1 MSDRFARIDVVVQLL
16 EAAEDAL
23 EQEDPGHVVE
33 LVDEVERILA
43 ELSDSPSGAGER
55 RLLLGMSADAA
66 RLRYAHGQEPQ
77 DLDDTIARLD
87 TVHSLTV
94 EAFTSTGP
102 EGPPDHGDLVL
113 VRRELA
119 LDLAERWRTSETGS
133 RRSADADRVT
143 DLLGPILDGPD
154 VRYLPDP
161 AQCRAVLGLVLSDR
175 CRCPEHDTPERLAD
189 RHAAIG
195 HLRTAHDCD
204 DLDPDLRPAVAFD
217 LALLSY
223 LELGD
228 RYQKS
233 AHPAGSADPASECG
247 AVLAVLR
254 PLLADRG
261 PGGADAAELG
271 ADVCDAL
278 TQYGTGQRAQS
289 TAVDW
294 YRAALAHPALPE
306 EAAHRITTNLG
317 LALAERSERNRKDR
331 HPDDPAPAVD
341 RAEAAALW
349 ERSLARLSS
358 AADTGGSGT
367 APDDAAAAQ
376 EDKVACLA
384 GIVDLLWI
392 ELSDGLLDDEGA
404 DRLTARARELAFL
417 IGPDDTDRAELVL
430 RTAIALTR
438 RVIDRGMPYAYDL
451 SNNALMTGAADPDLA
466 LDRALPR
473 MVSDLREAIDL
484 MRTGTGLYHH
494 QDELHLG
501 AQCLLGIALLLD
513 FACALPQV
521 RHASLRDALRILR
534 VVLERAPA
542 GSEFRD
548 ENLHG
553 SFLTA
558 MLYRVWYTDPFSVP
572 QSPGG
577 RPLPDV
583 TGFPTVED
591 DLHLLAGLLDPAT
604 LEREPHFVFVS
615 VMVNF
620 LRAPDGTPSAADCRR
635 WSGQLLRA
643 APLLEPEAWALRA
656 TMLAVAGAL
665 GLALGRKGE
674 ATFADRAAAT
684 AALRE
689 AHALLPPG
697 SEMRRHIDEA
707 LRQGGVRDF
716 QALLRTLFPAAAGPH
731 RPAEPPRSRPEDS
744 TPADARDDEAAITP
758 PTIDPAATVLLGD
771 GSPDPFA
778 VPLGRVAEI
787 LAGDTETAS
796 APEAA
801 ARSLMHYRR
810 WLRERDGQDLTRAI
824 ALVRHA
830 LAVLGTASPDDVRRA
845 GPTSTALADRCA
857 EFLAHLL
864 LDRHVLLGDHADLD
878 AAVHEYDLLLDR
890 TPGHLTRPPLHAVLA
905 QAGDPRVPPH
915 LFHAVERTEHA
926 PFHAELSAAAGTAW
940 LLLARSR
947 RRHSTTLAG
956 DAVRAWEEAGRTLP
970 PDHPRVPAVRAE
982 LATQALREAREA
994 GDAVAGRASV
1004 DALVEAA
1011 TTCPA
1016 GSPHRPALC
1025 LRAAAALAQPRIVEG
1040 EPAASDAYGPSGRVR
1055 GTHGP
1060 AAVPGGHDALGQGI
1074 ALLREAAEEGPHEF
1088 HGSRGRCLYGLGT
1101 LLLTR
1106 HLDTGR
1112 REDLEESVAVL
1123 REAWVVLN
1131 ASPGDPFAI
1140 ALIRTIALAHRAFGP
1155 QDGEHRR
1162 RSRETAR
1169 SALTAYGRSVLLQSG
1184 ADHGLEAARAIAPD
1198 MLRLVRWSLADG
1210 LPESA
1215 FEALELGR
1223 GLVLNAAT
1231 MNVTVPDLLRN
1242 AGRHAL
1248 ADAWVRAATDGSRLS
1263 DVPDDLRRR
1272 VLEALAGNAAE
1283 KRLLSAPGPAP
1294 LGRTLRR
1301 LGTDALAYLVPGEDG
1316 APGHAVIVTATGV
1329 VRSLRLPQL
1338 TSVSTGPV
1346 GAYAASLEAFQRA
1359 GRLERPAAHHPLVMH
1374 ELHRKRLLRLEK
1386 EWQQALQRLC
1396 SWAGEAAMTPLLAAA
1411 EAWWPG
1417 RAPRIVLAPVG
1428 PLGIVPWHAARCP
1441 VSAPSTPGERTT
1453 GNGDHAC
1460 ERAVISYCASARQ
1473 LIEVAAR
1480 PTAVLGRGA
1489 VAVVVDPDGSPTMHR
1504 EAALVA
1510 SLHPEVTVIGGM
1522 GREGNAPGS
1531 SHGARPAPLPPEPR
1545 SLEPFLPGR
1554 GPAPT
1559 ALLHINCHA
1568 DTGPTSNDSVL
1579 KLDATHTVSVQ
1590 DLLTGAAGRDP
1601 GMPGGTVLL
1610 ANCTSDLTL
1619 SDHDEALTLATA
1631 FLGVGATA
1639 VVGSRWAVADD
1650 PRTMLLV
1657 LLVHHHMKR
1666 GVLPRD
1672 ALRAA
1677 QLWMLD
1683 PDRILPPEL
1692 AEFEALVGDTANGP
1706 LDELEVWASFTHHGQ

>member
-1 MSDRFARIDVVVQLL
+1 MTDRFARIDAVVQLL

-23 EQEDPGHVVE
+23 DQEDGGHLVD
-33 LVDEVERILA
+33 LVDEVERMLA
-43 ELSDSPSGAGER
+43 ELSGTPTGPAER

-66 RLRYAHGQEPQ
+66 RLRYAHGQAPQ
-77 DLDDTIARLD
+77 DLDDTIARVE

-94 EAFTSTGP
+94 EAFTSPGP
-102 EGPPDHGDLVL
+102 QTPPDHDDLVL

-119 LDLAERWRTSETGS
+119 LDLAERWRTSEDGP
-133 RRSADADRVT
+133 RRSADADRVV

-154 VRYLPDP
+154 ARCLPDP

-175 CRCPEHDTPERLAD
+175 CRCAEHDTPERLAD
-189 RHAAIG
+189 RHAAVG
-195 HLRTAHDCD
+195 HLRTAHDSD

-228 RYQKS
+228 RYRKS
-233 AHPAGSADPASECG
+233 AHPAKSPDPASEFG
-247 AVLAVLR
+247 ALLTVLR
-254 PLLADRG
+254 PLLADHG
-261 PGGADAAELG
+261 PAGADAAELG

-278 TQYGTGQRAQS
+278 TRYGTGRRGLS
-289 TAVDW
+289 TAVEW
-294 YRAALAHPALPE
+294 YRTALAHPALSE
-306 EAAHRITTNLG
+306 EAAHRIATNLG
-317 LALAERSERNRKDR
+317 LALAERSELNRATP
-331 HPDDPAPAVD
+331 HPDAPAPAVD
-341 RAEAAALW
+341 RAEALALW
-349 ERSLARLSS
+349 EKARTRLSS
-358 AADTGGSGT
+358 AADPGRPG
-367 APDDAAAAQ
+367 ADPEAAAEARA
-376 EDKVACLA
+376 DLVACSA

-392 ELSDGLLDDEGA
+392 DLGDGLLDEDGIG
-404 DRLTARARELAFL
+404 RLTVRARELAAL

-430 RTAIALTR
+430 RTAIVLTR
-438 RVIDRGMPYAYDL
+438 RVIDRGTPNAYDL
-451 SNNALMTGAADPDLA
+451 SNNALLTGAADPSLA
-466 LDRALPR
+466 LDRTVPR
-473 MVSDLREAIDL
+473 IVTDLREAIDL
-484 MRTGTGLYHH
+484 LRTGTGLYHH

-501 AQCLLGIALLLD
+501 AQCLLGVALLLD

-521 RHASLRDALRILR
+521 RHASLREALRLLR

-542 GSEFRD
+542 DSEFRD
-548 ENLHG
+548 ENLNG

-558 MLYRVWYTDPFSVP
+558 MLYRVWYTDPFAVP
-572 QSPGG
+572 QGPGG
-577 RPLPDV
+577 PPLPDV
-583 TGFPTVED
+583 SGFPTVED

-615 VMVNF
+615 VMVDF
-620 LRAPDGTPSAADCRR
+620 LRSPDGTPSAADCRS
-635 WSGQLLRA
+635 WTGQLLRA

-656 TMLAVAGAL
+656 MMLAVAGTL
-665 GLALGRKGE
+665 GLVLVTRGE
-674 ATFADRAAAT
+674 ATGAERT
-684 AALRE
+684 AALG
-689 AHALLPPG
+689 ALRQAQASLPPG
-697 SEMRRHIDEA
+697 SAMRRHIDEA
-707 LRQGGVRDF
+707 LRQGAVADF
-716 QALLRTLFPAAAGPH
+716 RALLGTLFPAAAH
-731 RPAEPPRSRPEDS
+731 RQRPAEPPGPRPQEPA
-744 TPADARDDEAAITP
+744 PADPPDGEGPLAP
-758 PTIDPAATVLLGD
+758 PTIDPSATILLGD

-778 VPLGRVAEI
+778 VPLGRVTEI
-787 LAGDTETAS
+787 LSGDPGTTSPA
-796 APEAA
+796 EAA
-801 ARSLMHYRR
+801 ARSLAHHRR
-810 WLRERDGQDLTRAI
+810 WLRERDGHDLTRAI
-824 ALVRHA
+824 TLVRHA
-830 LAVLGTASPDDVRRA
+830 LDVLGNPAPDDAPPAGTASP
-845 GPTSTALADRCA
+845 ALADRCA
-857 EFLAHLL
+857 EFLARLL

-878 AAVHEYDLLLDR
+878 AAVHEYDLLLGR
-890 TPGHLTRPPLHAVLA
+890 TPDHLVRPPMHTLLA
-905 QAGDPRVPPH
+905 EAGDPRVPPH
-915 LFHAVERTEHA
+915 LFRAGEPAESA
-926 PFHAELSAAAGTAW
+926 PFRAELLAAAGSAW
-940 LLLARSR
+940 LLLAHSR

-982 LATQALREAREA
+982 LAAHALREAREA
-994 GDAVAGRASV
+994 GDAAAARASV

-1025 LRAAAALAQPRIVEG
+1025 LRAAAALARPDGAEA
-1040 EPAASDAYGPSGRVR
+1040 EPAAA
-1055 GTHGP
+1055 
-1060 AAVPGGHDALGQGI
+1060 DALGQGI
-1074 ALLREAAEEGPHEF
+1074 TLLRHAAERGPHEF
-1088 HGSRGRCLYGLGT
+1088 HGSRGRCLYGLGS
-1101 LLLTR
+1101 LLLAR
-1106 HLDTGR
+1106 YLATGR
-1112 REDLEESVAVL
+1112 GEDLTESVAVL

-1155 QDGEHRR
+1155 QDAGHRR
-1162 RSRETAR
+1162 QSRETAR

-1231 MNVTVPDLLRN
+1231 MNVTVPDLLRD

-1248 ADAWVRAATDGSRLS
+1248 ADEWVRAAAEGSRPS
-1263 DVPDDLRRR
+1263 DVPDDLRGR
-1272 VLEALAGNAAE
+1272 VLEALAGSAAE
-1283 KRLLSAPGPAP
+1283 KRLLSAPAPAG

-1301 LGTDALAYLVPGEDG
+1301 LGTDVLAYLVPGEDG
-1316 APGHAVIVTATGV
+1316 APGHAVLVTATGTV
-1329 VRSLRLPQL
+1329 DSLRLPGL
-1338 TSVSTGPV
+1338 TSVSAGPV

-1359 GRLERPAAHHPLVMH
+1359 GRLEPPAPHHPLVMH

-1386 EWQQALQRLC
+1386 EWRQALERLC
-1396 SWAGEAAMTPLLAAA
+1396 AWAGEAAMGPLLAAA
-1411 EAWWPG
+1411 ESRWPG
-1417 RAPRIVLAPVG
+1417 RPPRIVLAPVG

-1441 VSAPSTPGERTT
+1441 APGGADTE
-1453 GNGDHAC
+1453 NGGHAC
-1460 ERAVISYCASARQ
+1460 ERAVISSCASARQ

-1480 PTAVLGRGA
+1480 PTTVLGRGA
-1489 VAVVVDPDGSPTMHR
+1489 VAVVVDPDGSATMHR

-1522 GREGNAPGS
+1522 GGDEDTPAGPG
-1531 SHGARPAPLPPEPR
+1531 GGRAAPLPPEPR

-1559 ALLHINCHA
+1559 ALLHVNCHA
-1568 DTGPTSNDSVL
+1568 DTGPTSTDSVL

-1601 GMPGGTVLL
+1601 RMPGGTVLL

-1631 FLGVGATA
+1631 FLGAGATA

-1650 PRTMLLV
+1650 PRTTVLV

-1666 GVLPRD
+1666 GVPPRD

-1683 PDRILPPEL
+1683 PGRVLPAEL
-1692 AEFEALVGDTANGP
+1692 ARWAPLLGDTAHGP

>member
-1 MSDRFARIDVVVQLL
+1 MTDRFARIDAVVQLL

-23 EQEDPGHVVE
+23 DQEDGEHLVD
-33 LVDEVERILA
+33 LVDEVERLLA
-43 ELSDSPSGAGER
+43 ELSGSPTGPAER

-66 RLRYAHGQEPQ
+66 RLRYAHGQAPQ
-77 DLDDTIARLD
+77 DLDDTIARVE

-94 EAFTSTGP
+94 EAFTSPGP
-102 EGPPDHGDLVL
+102 KTPPDPDDLVL

-119 LDLAERWRTSETGS
+119 LDLAERWRASEDGP
-133 RRSADADRVT
+133 RRSADADRVV

-154 VRYLPDP
+154 ARCLPDP
-161 AQCRAVLGLVLSDR
+161 AQCRAVLGLILSDR
-175 CRCPEHDTPERLAD
+175 CRCAEHDTPERLAD
-189 RHAAIG
+189 RHAAVG
-195 HLRTAHDCD
+195 HLRTAHDSG

-223 LELGD
+223 LELSD
-228 RYQKS
+228 RYRES
-233 AHPAGSADPASECG
+233 AHPAGPPDPASEFG
-247 AVLAVLR
+247 ALLNVLR
-254 PLLADRG
+254 PLLADHG
-261 PGGADAAELG
+261 PAGADAAELG

-278 TQYGTGQRAQS
+278 TQYGTGRRGLS
-289 TAVDW
+289 TAVEW
-294 YRAALAHPALPE
+294 YRTALAHPSLPE
-306 EAAHRITTNLG
+306 EAAHRIATNLG
-317 LALAERSERNRKDR
+317 LALAERSELHRATP
-331 HPDDPAPAVD
+331 HPDAPAPAVD
-341 RAEAAALW
+341 RAEALALW
-349 ERSLARLSS
+349 EEARTRLSS
-358 AADTGGSGT
+358 AADPGRPGADPE
-367 APDDAAAAQ
+367 APAEARADL
-376 EDKVACLA
+376 VACLA

-392 ELSDGLLDDEGA
+392 DLGDGLLDEDGIG
-404 DRLTARARELAFL
+404 RLTVRARELAAL

-430 RTAIALTR
+430 KTGIVLTR
-438 RVIDRGMPYAYDL
+438 RVIDRGTPNAYDL
-451 SNNALMTGAADPDLA
+451 SNNALLTGAADPSLA
-466 LDRALPR
+466 LDRTVPR
-473 MVSDLREAIDL
+473 IVTDLREAIDL
-484 MRTGTGLYHH
+484 LRTGTGLYHH

-501 AQCLLGIALLLD
+501 AQCLLGVALLLD

-521 RHASLRDALRILR
+521 RHASLREALRVLR

-542 GSEFRD
+542 DSEFRD
-548 ENLHG
+548 ENLNG

-558 MLYRVWYTDPFSVP
+558 MLYRVWYTDPFAVP
-572 QSPGG
+572 QGPGG
-577 RPLPDV
+577 PPLPDV
-583 TGFPTVED
+583 SGFPTVED

-604 LEREPHFVFVS
+604 LEREPYFVFVS
-615 VMVNF
+615 VMVDF
-620 LRAPDGTPSAADCRR
+620 LRSPDGTPSAADCRS
-635 WSGQLLRA
+635 WTGQLLRA

-656 TMLAVAGAL
+656 TMLAVAGTL
-665 GLALGRKGE
+665 GLVLVTRGE
-674 ATFADRAAAT
+674 ATGAERT
-684 AALRE
+684 AALG
-689 AHALLPPG
+689 ALRQAQAALPPG
-697 SEMRRHIDEA
+697 SAMRRHIDEA
-707 LRQGGVRDF
+707 LRQGAVADF
-716 QALLRTLFPAAAGPH
+716 RALLGTLFPAAAH
-731 RPAEPPRSRPEDS
+731 RQRPAEPPVPRPREPA
-744 TPADARDDEAAITP
+744 PADPPDDEGPLAP
-758 PTIDPAATVLLGD
+758 PTIDPSATILLGD

-778 VPLGRVAEI
+778 VPLGRVTEI
-787 LAGDTETAS
+787 LSGDPGTAS
-796 APEAA
+796 PAEAA
-801 ARSLMHYRR
+801 ARSLAHHRR

-824 ALVRHA
+824 TLVRHA
-830 LAVLGTASPDDVRRA
+830 LDVLGDPAPDDAPPAGTASP
-845 GPTSTALADRCA
+845 ALADRCA
-857 EFLAHLL
+857 EFLARLL

-890 TPGHLTRPPLHAVLA
+890 TPDHLVRPPLHILLA
-905 QAGDPRVPPH
+905 EAGDPRVPPH
-915 LFHAVERTEHA
+915 LFRAGEPAESA
-926 PFHAELSAAAGTAW
+926 PFRAELLAAAGSAW
-940 LLLARSR
+940 LPLARSR

-970 PDHPRVPAVRAE
+970 PDHPRAPAVRAE
-982 LATQALREAREA
+982 LAAHALREAREA
-994 GDAVAGRASV
+994 GDAAAARASV

-1025 LRAAAALAQPRIVEG
+1025 LRAAAALARPDGAEA
-1040 EPAASDAYGPSGRVR
+1040 EPAAA
-1055 GTHGP
+1055 
-1060 AAVPGGHDALGQGI
+1060 DALGQGI
-1074 ALLREAAEEGPHEF
+1074 ALLREAAERGPHEF

-1101 LLLTR
+1101 LLLAR
-1106 HLDTGR
+1106 HLATGR
-1112 REDLEESVAVL
+1112 GEDLTESVAVL

-1155 QDGEHRR
+1155 RDVSHRR

-1231 MNVTVPDLLRN
+1231 MNVTVPDLLRD

-1248 ADAWVRAATDGSRLS
+1248 ADEWVRAAAEGSRLS
-1263 DVPDDLRRR
+1263 DVPDDLRGR
-1272 VLEALAGNAAE
+1272 VLEALAGSAAE
-1283 KRLLSAPGPAP
+1283 KRLLSAPAPAG
-1294 LGRTLRR
+1294 LGRILRR
-1301 LGTDALAYLVPGEDG
+1301 LGTDVLAYLVPGEDG
-1316 APGHAVIVTATGV
+1316 APGHAVLVTATGTV
-1329 VRSLRLPQL
+1329 DSLRLPRL
-1338 TSVSTGPV
+1338 TSVSAGPV
-1346 GAYAASLEAFQRA
+1346 GAYAASLAAFQRA
-1359 GRLERPAAHHPLVMH
+1359 GRLEPPAPHHPLVMH

-1386 EWQQALQRLC
+1386 EWRQALQRLC
-1396 SWAGEAAMTPLLAAA
+1396 VWAGEAAMGPLLAAA
-1411 EAWWPG
+1411 ESRWPG
-1417 RAPRIVLAPVG
+1417 RPPRIVLAPVG
-1428 PLGIVPWHAARCP
+1428 PLGIVPWHAAHCP
-1441 VSAPSTPGERTT
+1441 APGGANTH
-1453 GNGDHAC
+1453 NGGHAC

-1480 PTAVLGRGA
+1480 PMAVLGRGA
-1489 VAVVVDPDGSPTMHR
+1489 VAVVVDPDGSATMHR

-1510 SLHPEVTVIGGM
+1510 ALHPEVTVIGGM
-1522 GREGNAPGS
+1522 GGDEDTPTGPG
-1531 SHGARPAPLPPEPR
+1531 GRRPAPLPPEPR

-1559 ALLHINCHA
+1559 ALLHVNCHA
-1568 DTGPTSNDSVL
+1568 DTGPTSTDSVL

-1601 GMPGGTVLL
+1601 RMPGGTVLL

-1631 FLGVGATA
+1631 FLGAGATA

-1650 PRTMLLV
+1650 PRTTVLV

-1666 GVLPRD
+1666 GVPPRD

-1683 PDRILPPEL
+1683 PGRVLPAEL
-1692 AEFEALVGDTANGP
+1692 ARCAPLLGDTAYGP